1 MVFWRKLRRRLRDI
15 KSNEVNGNNKKNR
28 FQERKRK
35 GAKQQEVVDPSVF
48 VLGGSNKEYSH

>member
-15 KSNEVNGNNKKNR
+15 ISNEENANNKKNR

-48 VLGGSNKEYSH
+48 VLGGSNKE